1 MPEHRH
7 RFASANGTAWQAA
20 IISHGRTSGYL
31 NPKVHRPI
39 VEFRCLDRQTAPRY
53 TPLPQGIE
61 SLGSLGDDALRD
73 LLADAKAH

>member
-1 MPEHRH
+1 MPERGR
-7 RFASANGTAWQAA
+7 RFAAADGSAWQAA

-53 TPLPQGIE
+53 TPLPRGVE
-61 SLGSLGDDALRD
+61 SLAELVDDTLRD
-73 LLADAKAH
+73 LLADAKAY